1 MSPAKQARGDSGKEP
16 KPWEKPGSVGGG
28 GGGGGVAVLIWID
41 ETSSS
46 IQSNLCVISV
56 K

>member
-28 GGGGGVAVLIWID
+28 GGGGVAVLIWID